1 MAQDM
6 LVEQRTSPEPVKPSV
21 LSKGIIEEL
30 VRTDWLTQKNDYY
43 RRESVGRYETF
54 GQFVE
59 SGADLD
65 IFLQENSLHYLSQR
79 WANFSSNP
87 QVREAFGEKLDKAEE
102 VLGRAVFEQSCSEST
117 EDQNYA
123 YTDMFEFKN
132 PAIASFY
139 ILESIRKAGESK
151 HYLENLR
158 DYLFGFPPDRLKKL
172 KESDIPGIKEITEAV
187 TSIDKESLAKPEVLD
202 FLKKQ
207 AAQLSFHYLMNGD
220 PDQKVYV
227 VERFS
232 SLLIANIARDDIMI
246 FLNSPATSQDLVK
259 EFFTNS
265 YNPYV
270 EDSSFPS
277 ELFMDYAKQQDTE
290 TVRAIFKKYEISLAD
305 FAIGRGLREEDL
317 DLFSKVHELSIED
330 VKHGLELA
338 VKEKEITGTNVLQ
351 VFSLSELAE
360 LSRSDMSSLLADLH
374 ALGYEYND
382 FQNDPMPLGRERVQE
397 NILMDKNVLDRLME
411 NKDTHI
417 PFLEQLHSY
426 GYKLRASDLD
436 NFEEALRNKERT
448 LISLAEARKYKQ
460 DFSYYSVE
468 NPYKGLARGITG
480 YDSSYGAYVAV
491 KSEMGD
497 IPRRFSDPVF
507 EQFSEKDAELTEER
521 NALFNKHFNS
531 SVNEALK
538 DPRLTWFYSSRF
550 FLNRIAN
557 NPDTADYVIN
567 FPHKFSRLF
576 NLLSDGGPLDTN
588 RDETID
594 SIFSDEEFSEKNTE
608 EKAQKILGVFK
619 KKNPYWKQRYWF
631 TEKRLVQELLNASSE
646 YPIRNIA
653 GIPVA
658 NLIRGNRERIKTIV
672 KDEAVLKDLLEGKI
686 DYIPFASLSGVYKK
700 IVFRSYI
707 RRAVTESRDENKKRE
722 ADIRNREILQQD
734 LGLQEGDYF
743 HGTRLNMLSGILLN
757 GNLTEETLRGTTK
770 TYSNPFHVDFSRVTK
785 QDIES
790 KFSVDVILK
799 HSMAAIYAE
808 ERHHG
813 EDINMQFG
821 IFLVM
826 KRENSDF
833 EAGVDYTEA
842 DSYGLILGAVPST
855 AIDAIVLRDAKA
867 LAIAAK
873 EIAENGFYIPVYDIN
888 GKILLTPEDYDV
900 MKADRNI
907 GNVPVEV
914 WDNSLKTGEQKGSNP
929 AAEFTVPGKDGP
941 ERFYVKFQ
949 TEANEDQIWNERLAD
964 SIYDALGVAVPKT
977 KVVKVDK
984 GYGHAS
990 RIIEGVADGTGGSD
1004 NWKKGY
1010 LADCLLAN
1018 WDILS
1023 TLEQNTMNNPN
1034 NGQVFRIDN
1043 GGALLYRAQG
1053 LRKGHERFNETVG
1066 EIEKSSS
1073 VSPERMEISEE
1084 ELKVQARQIKE
1095 RLTDEAID
1103 SLVDKVRLRNQDRD
1117 YLQNTLRK
1125 RRDYILAKF
1134 LL

>member
-277 ELFMDYAKQQDTE
+277 ELFMDYAKQQGTE

-338 VKEKEITGTNVLQ
+338 VKEKEITGTDVLRI
-351 VFSLSELAE
+351 FGMSELAE
-360 LSRSDMSSLLADLH
+360 LAKGGMPSLLENLH
-374 ALGYEYND
+374 RLGYGYND
-382 FQNDPMPLGRERVQE
+382 FQDTPSFPDGKWVQE
-397 NILMDKNVLDRLME
+397 NILRDKNVLNKLLE
-411 NKDTHI
+411 NKDVYI
-417 PFLEQLHSY
+417 SFLEQLHNF
-426 GYKLRASDLD
+426 GYKLRASDLG
-436 NFEEALRNKERT
+436 NFEEALKNKDNILT
-448 LISLAEARKYKQ
+448 SLSEIKRYKQ
-460 DFSYYSVE
+460 DFSYLRAE
-468 NPYKGLARGITG
+468 NPYKRLAVDISSD
-480 YDSSYGAYVAV
+480 YHSSYGTYAAV
-491 KSEMGD
+491 KNDMGD
-497 IPRRFSDPVF
+497 IPRRFSDTVLEEF
-507 EQFSEKDAELTEER
+507 AQKGAQLTEER

-538 DPRLTWFYSSRF
+538 NPQLAWFYSSSF
-550 FLNRIAN
+550 FLNKIAN
-557 NPDTADYVIN
+557 NPETADYVIN

-576 NLLSDGGPLDTN
+576 NLLSEGGPLDAN
-588 RDETID
+588 RDETIY
-594 SIFSDEEFSEKNTE
+594 SIFSEKEFSEKDIE
-608 EKAQKILGVFK
+608 EKAQKISGVFGK
-619 KKNPYWKQRYWF
+619 ENQYWKQLYWF
-631 TEKRLVQELLNASSE
+631 TERKLSDELLSAVSK
-646 YPIRNIA
+646 YPIKNIA
-653 GIPVA
+653 GIPVTG
-658 NLIRGNRERIKTIV
+658 LIRGNQERIRAVV
-672 KDEAVLKDLLEGKI
+672 KDEAVLKDLLEGK
-686 DYIPFASLSGVYKK
+686 
-700 IVFRSYI
+700 
-707 RRAVTESRDENKKRE
+707 
-722 ADIRNREILQQD
+722 
-734 LGLQEGDYF
+734 
-743 HGTRLNMLSGILLN
+743 
-757 GNLTEETLRGTTK
+757 
-770 TYSNPFHVDFSRVTK
+770 
-785 QDIES
+785 
-790 KFSVDVILK
+790 
-799 HSMAAIYAE
+799 
-808 ERHHG
+808 
-813 EDINMQFG
+813 
-821 IFLVM
+821 
-826 KRENSDF
+826 
-833 EAGVDYTEA
+833 
-842 DSYGLILGAVPST
+842 
-855 AIDAIVLRDAKA
+855 
-867 LAIAAK
+867 
-873 EIAENGFYIPVYDIN
+873 
-888 GKILLTPEDYDV
+888 
-900 MKADRNI
+900 
-907 GNVPVEV
+907 
-914 WDNSLKTGEQKGSNP
+914 
-929 AAEFTVPGKDGP
+929 
-941 ERFYVKFQ
+941 
-949 TEANEDQIWNERLAD
+949 
-964 SIYDALGVAVPKT
+964 
-977 KVVKVDK
+977 
-984 GYGHAS
+984 
-990 RIIEGVADGTGGSD
+990 
-1004 NWKKGY
+1004 
-1010 LADCLLAN
+1010 
-1018 WDILS
+1018 
-1023 TLEQNTMNNPN
+1023 
-1034 NGQVFRIDN
+1034 
-1043 GGALLYRAQG
+1043 
-1053 LRKGHERFNETVG
+1053 
-1066 EIEKSSS
+1066 
-1073 VSPERMEISEE
+1073 
-1084 ELKVQARQIKE
+1084 
-1095 RLTDEAID
+1095 
-1103 SLVDKVRLRNQDRD
+1103 
-1117 YLQNTLRK
+1117 
-1125 RRDYILAKF
+1125 
-1134 LL
+1134 